1 MAVVGRVSAAP
12 RKRTNT
18 SLCGSRSCRR
28 SLVWAAILWG
38 LFTPTLASAADLA
51 EAEAL
56 YRSGKYAECAELA
69 GAEIEARSWREPWR
83 HWKIQAEMA
92 QGKYPEAL
100 ASLEEAI
107 GKFPSS
113 VPLNLLARDVYLYND
128 RAPDAVAAL
137 EAIDELVIRAPG
149 RFSNAESRVALGRY
163 FLIRA
168 ADAKKVLEQ
177 FFDFARNQR
186 PEYIEGWLASA
197 ELALEK
203 NDDQLAADTLKK
215 APDEAAA
222 DPRFHY
228 LLARAFANS
237 DSEQAEKALAE
248 ALRLNPRHVD
258 SLLLQVDALVDGEQ
272 YDEAKKTLEQI
283 FAVNPNEPRAWAYEA
298 ALAHLRN
305 DPAAETAARDKGLA
319 FWKQNPEVD
328 YIIGR
333 KLSQKYRFAEG
344 SAYQR
349 RALAM
354 DPYFMAAKVQLSQD
368 LLRLGEEE
376 EGWKLAREVF
386 AIDGYNVATFNL
398 ITLHDHL
405 AGFRTLTADGFVLR
419 MDAREAELYGR
430 RALDLL
436 GRAKQELCEKYD
448 VEAPDPVLVE
458 IFPQQKD
465 FAVRTFGMPGVDGFL
480 GVCFGKVITAN
491 SPASQGDSPSN
502 WEAVL
507 WHEFCHVVTL
517 AKTKNKMPRW
527 LSEGISVYEE
537 THKNPGWGQ
546 AINVTYREMLLDE
559 KLTPLSELSSA
570 FLTPKSALDL
580 QFAYFESYLAV
591 KYLLEKHGQAALN
604 GALDDLGAGLQIN
617 DALARHTQTSLE
629 QLDVEFADYA
639 REFAEKVAPDATW
652 EKPDFAPTAT
662 PGEML
667 AWAEAHPENVPALL
681 RVSAELVRLKQWNEA
696 KPRLEKLRALF
707 PELIGD
713 SSAYAMLAVVH
724 RELGETEAEQAVL
737 EDWAS
742 RDGDALP
749 AYLRLIELAE
759 ARGDW
764 EAAMKNARRAAAVN
778 PLTANVHRALAR
790 AAEATGDRAE
800 AIEAYRALVLLD
812 TTDPAEQHFRLARL
826 LKDDGQLDAAR
837 REALKSLEEAPRYR
851 AAHALLLEL
860 TKEPEGATP

>member
-1 MAVVGRVSAAP
+1 MAGVGRVGFAHG
-12 RKRTNT
+12 KRGIPP
-18 SLCGSRSCRR
+18 LRR
-28 SLVWAAILWG
+28 SHCWPAAL
-38 LFTPTLASAADLA
+38 LALMFAPLAAKAADLA
-51 EAEAL
+51 EAEEL

-83 HWKIQAEMA
+83 HWKIKAELA
-92 QGKYPEAL
+92 QGKYAEAL

-107 GKFPSS
+107 GRFPSS
-113 VPLNLLARDVYLYND
+113 VPLNMLARDVYLYND
-128 RAPDAVAAL
+128 RTPDAVAAL
-137 EAIDELVIRAPG
+137 EAIDELVIRSPG
-149 RFSNAESRVALGRY
+149 RYSNAESRVALGRY

-168 ADAKKVLEQ
+168 ADAKRVLEQ
-177 FFDFARNQR
+177 FYDFARNER
-186 PEYIEGWLASA
+186 PEYVEGWLATA
-197 ELALEK
+197 ELALDK
-203 NDDQLAADTLKK
+203 HDDKLAAETLEK

-228 LLARAFANS
+228 LRARAYATS
-237 DSEQAEKALAE
+237 DPEQAEKSLAE
-248 ALRLNPRHVD
+248 ALRINPRHVD
-258 SLLLQVDALVDGEQ
+258 SLLWQVDGLVDGEQ
-272 YDEAKKTLEQI
+272 YAEAEKLLQQV
-283 FAVNPNEPRAWAYEA
+283 FAVNPHEPRAWAYEA

-305 DPAAETAARDKGLA
+305 DAAGEKAAREQGLA
-319 FWKQNPEVD
+319 RWKQNPEVD
-328 YIIGR
+328 SLIGR

-344 SAYQR
+344 AEYQR

-354 DPYFMAAKVQLSQD
+354 DAYCMPAKEQLSQD
-368 LLRLGEEE
+368 LLRLGQED
-376 EGWKLAREVF
+376 EGWRLAREVF

-405 AGFRTLTADGFVLR
+405 AGFRTLTGNGFVLR
-419 MDAREAELYGR
+419 MEEREAELYGR

-436 GRAKQELCEKYD
+436 SRAKAELTAKYAVD
-448 VEAPDPVLVE
+448 VPDPVLVE

-491 SPASQGDSPSN
+491 SPASQGDSPAN

-517 AKTKNKMPRW
+517 AKTRNKMPRW

-537 THKNPGWGQ
+537 TLKNPGWGQ

-570 FLTPKSALDL
+570 FLTPKSALEL

-591 KYLLEKHGQAALN
+591 KYLVEHHGQDALN
-604 GALDDLGAGLQIN
+604 GTLDDLGVGLQIN
-617 DALARHTQTSLE
+617 DALARHTQSSLE
-629 QLDVEFADYA
+629 QLDSGFRDYA
-639 REFAEKVAPDATW
+639 REYAESVAPKATW
-652 EKPDFAPTAT
+652 ETPDFAATAG
-662 PGEML
+662 PSVML
-667 AWAEAHPENVPALL
+667 AWAEQHPENVPGLL
-681 RVSAELVRLKQWNEA
+681 RLSAELIRAQQWEEA

-707 PELIGD
+707 PELIGPTGP
-713 SSAYAMLAVVH
+713 YAMLAKVH

-737 EDWAS
+737 EDWAA

-749 AYLRLIELAE
+749 AFLRLAELAE

-764 EAAMKNARRAAAVN
+764 QAVAKNARRAAAVN

-790 AAEATGDRAE
+790 AAEQLGERGE
-800 AIEAYRALVLLD
+800 AIEAFRALVILD
-812 TTDPAEQHFRLARL
+812 STDPAEQHFRLARL
-826 LKDDGQLDAAR
+826 LKEDGQRDAAR
-837 REALKSLEEAPRYR
+837 REVLKSLEEAPRYR

-860 TKEPEGATP
+860 TGNQKGAAP